1 MNGSRAYLPVHPIPV
16 ELVCDPMQRV
26 SSTIE
31 RFKSSHVPLFAY
43 ESGRLRGL
51 LTLDEA
57 LLRRKYKPGTLI
69 RTRLTTPPFIRQGSD
84 PFDVLQNM
92 YDLKLYVIPVFD
104 EDKRVAG
111 LVHAKELLRLMIEVK
126 SYYDIIA
133 RDIKLSD
140 AVSIREKDTVGDA
153 FRLFAQHRVSRLI
166 VVDPQGRATGI
177 ITKRDIL
184 SHFQTPSN
192 KQRFDS
198 NHAANHI
205 SFDEEKWR
213 LIQEDDPVSKYA
225 NPLTQIISEKTTAHE
240 AIRMLLD
247 SRFHALVVAD
257 NLRRPRSVLSMRGLL
272 KTALESVKGESLPNI
287 IISNVPDRIP
297 EQERNQLGAELKE
310 TSLWI
315 GKQKRVQKVE
325 FSVNVIYSSS
335 HEPSLFEASLRVK
348 TDRGDYVARS
358 KSRYLIQATRIASRE
373 IKKQV
378 ERN

>member
-1 MNGSRAYLPVHPIPV
+1 MNGSKTYLPVHPVPD
-16 ELVCDPMQRV
+16 ELICDPMQRV

-31 RFKSSHVPLFAY
+31 RFKSSHIPLFAY
-43 ESGRLRGL
+43 ESGRFRGL

-69 RTRLTTPPFIRQGSD
+69 RSRLTAPPFIKQDSD
-84 PFDVLQNM
+84 PFAVLQNM
-92 YDLKLYVIPVFD
+92 YDLKLYVLPVFD
-104 EDKRVAG
+104 GGKEIVG
-111 LVHAKELLRLMIEVK
+111 LIRAKELLRMMTSVK
-126 SYYDIIA
+126 SYFDIIA

-140 AVSIREKDTVGDA
+140 AVSVRGNDMVGHA

-184 SHFQTPSN
+184 SHFQSPSN

-225 NPLTQIISEKTTAHE
+225 NPLTQIISEKTTSHE
-240 AIRMLLD
+240 AIRALLE

-272 KTALESVKGESLPNI
+272 RTALESVKEDALP
-287 IISNVPDRIP
+287 
-297 EQERNQLGAELKE
+297 
-310 TSLWI
+310 TS
-315 GKQKRVQKVE
+315 
-325 FSVNVIYSSS
+325 
-335 HEPSLFEASLRVK
+335 
-348 TDRGDYVARS
+348 
-358 KSRYLIQATRIASRE
+358 
-373 IKKQV
+373 
-378 ERN
+378 